1 MLPLAG
7 IRVLEL
13 GYGIAAPVA
22 ARNLAQFGA
31 DVIRVESR
39 RRPDSLRLGGAG
51 WLPRG
56 FDPSVRQDTL
66 PALNFSSAEKRSL
79 GLEIDHEDGRA
90 VFEQP
95 GRGSRCRDHEHERTG
110 TDRVGSPRRGPAR
123 TQARPRVRL
132 APGVRIRWSVPDV
145 PHLGSQ
151 PLGGVRCGLPHRM
164 ARPRSGADRIRV
176 SGLRLGAR
184 RDGCRARRTST
195 AEGDGGGRT
204 PRAVAVHDDTL
215 VPRPHD
221 RRRAALGTRPSAL
234 GNRDADRAPQGV
246 YPAKGTER
254 WVALSVQDSTM
265 WRSLCRVPGLESLGN
280 DARFA
285 TLEDRVS
292 HHDALDEA
300 LAAWT
305 IERTDWEAATELQWF
320 GVAASPV
327 LDSWDLV
334 ADPQLAAREFFHALP
349 HARFPRDLVFGQA
362 VRLSETP
369 PAPTRRAGVRRT
381 QSRGPPRARR
391 HRRRHCRRAGR
402 RGGRARHRT
411 RRRRARASVPPLA
424 AQDAAARTVGLADVR
439 SRHRDDAQAGRG
451 HGTDGMTDL
460 DLLGDVRVLDLVG
473 RGDGPGRAHAR
484 RPRGRRRARRTT
496 RRLAGARTPPL
507 VTITSGD
514 VVSAHFAYTAAGK
527 RSVTIDLDAVRGQ
540 DLFHQLVSM
549 SDVLLTDA
557 AIGELEGVG
566 LDYATLHRLHPRLVY
581 TSLTPFGLTGPR
593 RRWRGS
599 DLVGWATSGAMPS
612 IGDADR
618 PPLAPGGGLV
628 ATWPER
634 SNATMGSVAALMAR
648 RDSGARP
655 ARRHL
660 GAGGDD
666 ERHHGG
672 QPHGRARRGLRP
684 ARAQADARK
693 VGHSAT
699 TRRRTAP

>member
-56 FDPSVRQDTL
+56 FDPSIRQDTL

-90 VFEQP
+90 VFERLVAAVDVVITNMSERALTELGLRDEDLRTLKP
-95 GRGSRCRDHEHERTG
+95 DLVYVSLPAFGSDGPYRMYRTWGHNLSAASGVDYLIGWPDRDPVQIGFAYPDFVSAQAATVAVLAALRRRKATG
-110 TDRVGSPRRGPAR
+110 EGAHLELWQYAMTLSCLGPAIVAA
-123 TQARPRVRL
+123 QL
-132 APGVRIRWSVPDV
+132 
-145 PHLGSQ
+145 
-151 PLGGVRCGLPHRM
+151 
-164 ARPRSGADRIRV
+164 SG
-176 SGLRLGAR
+176 
-184 RDGCRARRTST
+184 RA
-195 AEGDGGGRT
+195 
-204 PRAVAVHDDTL
+204 
-215 VPRPHD
+215 
-221 RRRAALGTRPSAL
+221 PSAL

-265 WRSLCRVPGLESLGN
+265 WRSLCRVPGLEPLGD

-369 PAPTRRAGVRRT
+369 PRAERAAPAFGEHSREVLRELAGIDDATVDALVDAGVV
-381 QSRGPPRARR
+381 
-391 HRRRHCRRAGR
+391 HVIEH
-402 RGGRARHRT
+402 
-411 RRRRARASVPPLA
+411 
-424 AQDAAARTVGLADVR
+424 D
-439 SRHRDDAQAGRG
+439 
-451 HGTDGMTDL
+451 
-460 DLLGDVRVLDLVG
+460 
-473 RGDGPGRAHAR
+473 
-484 RPRGRRRARRTT
+484 
-496 RRLAGARTPPL
+496 
-507 VTITSGD
+507 D
-514 VVSAHFAYTAAGK
+514 VV
-527 RSVTIDLDAVRGQ
+527 
-540 DLFHQLVSM
+540 
-549 SDVLLTDA
+549 
-557 AIGELEGVG
+557 LERP
-566 LDYATLHRLHPRLVY
+566 YLHWLRKMQRLV
-581 TSLTPFGLTGPR
+581 PWGLPTFDP
-593 RRWRGS
+593 
-599 DLVGWATSGAMPS
+599 ATEMMHK
-612 IGDADR
+612 
-618 PPLAPGGGLV
+618 LAE
-628 ATWPER
+628 ATEPTE
-634 SNATMGSVAALMAR
+634 
-648 RDSGARP
+648 
-655 ARRHL
+655 
-660 GAGGDD
+660 
-666 ERHHGG
+666 
-672 QPHGRARRGLRP
+672 
-684 ARAQADARK
+684 
-693 VGHSAT
+693 
-699 TRRRTAP
+699 